1 MELPKTYNVKLEDKA
16 ALINKLE
23 AAGIEINSFDIKDD
37 LLKNTFSITL
47 NTPREVEVVKSVLKS
62 SPKINDV
69 KENIQ
74 KEIQKQIREY
84 LEK

>member
-23 AAGIEINSFDIKDD
+23 AAGIEISSFDIKDD
-37 LLKNTFSITL
+37 LLKKTFSITL
-47 NTPREVEVVKSVLKS
+47 STPREVEVVKSVLKS
-62 SPKINDV
+62 SPKINDM

>member
-1 MELPKTYNVKLEDKA
+1 MELPKKYNIKLEDKA
-16 ALINKLE
+16 AFLNKIE
-23 AAGIEINSFDIKDD
+23 AAGVKISSFDIKDD
-37 LLKNTFSITL
+37 LLKKTFSVTL
-47 NTPREVEVVKSVLKS
+47 STPREIEVVKSILKS
-62 SPKINDV
+62 SPKINDM